1 MFELVSLRLV
11 SRLYTSY
18 TRNRGGGGDTK
29 IRGMKMKFRLGMGTY
44 SQLDS

>member
-18 TRNRGGGGDTK
+18 TRNRGGGGGYENTWNENE
-29 IRGMKMKFRLGMGTY
+29 I
-44 SQLDS
+44 

>member
-18 TRNRGGGGDTK
+18 TRNRGGGYENTWNENE
-29 IRGMKMKFRLGMGTY
+29 I
-44 SQLDS
+44 

>member
-18 TRNRGGGGDTK
+18 TRNRGGDTK